1 MKFRTKILLAMV
13 WLLSVALGVG
23 GAFMVEHSFSG
34 AIARE
39 KNACREHYR
48 MIVSAMELRIATGSG
63 ENSTETWQDTMER
76 LETAVD
82 TVAWRLTRDGEVVL
96 QAGETFPESTPEPG
110 ENQQILQVFHTHE
123 GKKTAYISLSGGI
136 QMGEERMVLT
146 LVTDVSDVYRER
158 ESMLV
163 SFQWVFTATLAAGA
177 IFSFFLAA
185 ALTGPL
191 RKMSS
196 AARKMAEG
204 DLGVRIRT
212 RSKDEV
218 GALARD
224 FNHMADRLQSNI
236 RAMEETVEAQERFM
250 GSFAHEL
257 KTPMTS
263 IIGYADLLRGQEMN
277 ARDAQEAANY
287 IFTEGKRLESLSLKL
302 LSLHLAKNETP
313 DLEWVE
319 VNRLV
324 ERTAKKMRPVLM
336 QSGIRLECRTTPG
349 KWRMDAA
356 LMESVLT
363 NLLDNA
369 RKAMEKEGM
378 VAMLLDYPDGDCR
391 IRVIDNGRGMPPEV
405 ISHLTEAFYRVDKS
419 RSRAQ
424 GGAGLG
430 LSLCNEIV
438 EYHGGELQ
446 FESIEGKGTCVSVIL
461 KEGAV

>member
-23 GAFMVEHSFSG
+23 GAFMVEHSFLG

-39 KNACREHYR
+39 KDACREHYR
-48 MIVSAMELRIATGSG
+48 MIVSTMELRIATGSG
-63 ENSTETWQDTMER
+63 ESSTETWQDTMNR
-76 LETAVD
+76 LDTAVD
-82 TVAWRLTRDGEVVL
+82 AAAWRLTRDGKVFLEK
-96 QAGETFPESTPEPG
+96 GKIFPEAVQEPQ
-110 ENQQILQVFHTHE
+110 ENQLVLQVFRTGE
-123 GKKTAYISLSGGI
+123 KESAAYIGLSGGI
-136 QMGEERMVLT
+136 RMGEERVILT
-146 LVTDVSDVYRER
+146 LVTDISDVYRDR

-163 SFQWVFTATLAAGA
+163 TFQWVFLVTLVAGA
-177 IFSFFLAA
+177 IISFLLTA
-185 ALTGPL
+185 ALTRPL
-191 RKMSS
+191 GKMSV
-196 AARKMAEG
+196 AARKMAGG

-212 RSKDEV
+212 RSRDEV

-236 RAMEETVEAQERFM
+236 RDMEETVEAQERFM

-378 VAMLLDYPDGDCR
+378 VAMVLDFPDGDCR

-438 EYHGGELQ
+438 QYHGGELQ

>member
-1 MKFRTKILLAMV
+1 MIHLAIDIGASSGRHILGCL
-13 WLLSVALGVG
+13 
-23 GAFMVEHSFSG
+23 
-34 AIARE
+34 
-39 KNACREHYR
+39 
-48 MIVSAMELRIATGSG
+48 
-63 ENSTETWQDTMER
+63 
-76 LETAVD
+76 
-82 TVAWRLTRDGEVVL
+82 RDGKLELEEVYRFENGIHNENGVL
-96 QAGETFPESTPEPG
+96 VWDIENLVKEVKAGIAKCQQIGKVPATIAIDTWGVDYVLLDGDQQEILPAVSYRDSRTDAAAEAVAQILPQSALYARTGIQQQNFNTIYQLTALKRENPELLEKAKSFLMTPEYYSF
-110 ENQQILQVFHTHE
+110 LLT
-123 GKKTAYISLSGGI
+123 GKKANEYTN
-136 QMGEERMVLT
+136 
-146 LVTDVSDVYRER
+146 
-158 ESMLV
+158 
-163 SFQWVFTATLAAGA
+163 AT
-177 IFSFFLAA
+177 
-185 ALTGPL
+185 T
-191 RKMSS
+191 
-196 AARKMAEG
+196 
-204 DLGVRIRT
+204 
-212 RSKDEV
+212 
-218 GALARD
+218 GALVNAESKNWD
-224 FNHMADRLQSNI
+224 FEVLEKLSIPTHI
-236 RAMEETVEAQERFM
+236 F
-250 GSFAHEL
+250 GEL

-378 VAMLLDYPDGDCR
+378 VAMVLDFPDGDCR

-438 EYHGGELQ
+438 QYHGGELQ

>member
-13 WLLSVALGVG
+13 WILALAMGVG
-23 GAFMVEHSFSG
+23 GALLVAPSFSD

-39 KNACREHYR
+39 KNICREHYR
-48 MIVSAMELRIATGSG
+48 MIVSAMELRVAAGSD
-63 ENSTETWQDTMER
+63 ENSAETWRDTMSR
-76 LETAVD
+76 LEMAVD
-82 TVAWRLTRDGEVVL
+82 AAAWRLVRDGEVIL
-96 QAGETFPESTPEPG
+96 QEGDVFPETMPEPG
-110 ENQQILQVFHTHE
+110 ENQQVLQIFHTNA
-123 GKKTAYISLSGGI
+123 GKKAAYIGLSGGI
-136 QMGEERMVLT
+136 RMGDERMVLT
-146 LVTDVSDVYRER
+146 LVADVSDVYRER
-158 ESMLV
+158 ESML
-163 SFQWVFTATLAAGA
+163 STFQWVFTVTLAVGA
-177 IFSFFLAA
+177 ILSFLLAA
-185 ALTGPL
+185 ALTRPL
-191 RKMSS
+191 GKMSA
-196 AARKMAEG
+196 AARKMAKG
-204 DLGVRIRT
+204 DLGSRIRT

-218 GALARD
+218 GTLARD
-224 FNHMADRLQSNI
+224 FNHMADRLQSNV

-336 QSGIRLECRTTPG
+336 QNGIRLECRTTPG

-378 VAMLLDYPDGDCR
+378 VAMLLDFPEGDCR